1 MFSFLFY
8 AIISAKKKTIKK
20 EEDAMDFYEAVQRRR
35 TVRDFAEKKVP
46 DKVVTRILEA
56 GLKAPTNDHLRQW
69 EFVVLRDARS
79 IETALGQVSEKA
91 GRDAQALAGRR
102 LNDRQRRMYADAMPK
117 QYRMLSQ
124 SGCLILPFYKQNGD
138 LLQPSALQSLNGF
151 AAVWCCIENILLAA
165 AAEGL
170 GCALR
175 IPTGE
180 EWKFVAGRVG
190 APEGYVMPC
199 YLALGYPAEGIS
211 YPEQE
216 QFDPA
221 KKIHLERW

>member
-1 MFSFLFY
+1 
-8 AIISAKKKTIKK
+8 
-20 EEDAMDFYEAVQRRR
+20 
-35 TVRDFAEKKVP
+35 
-46 DKVVTRILEA
+46 
-56 GLKAPTNDHLRQW
+56 
-69 EFVVLRDARS
+69 
-79 IETALGQVSEKA
+79 
-91 GRDAQALAGRR
+91 
-102 LNDRQRRMYADAMPK
+102 
-117 QYRMLSQ
+117 MLSQ

-216 QFDPA
+216 QIDPA